1 MVLKARAYQLLIG
14 ILIHLLLVFKYMQFC
29 DIHVSAK
36 SMYNF
41 PKDQSVNHR
50 VCGDAC
56 DHVCSKSGESG

>member
-14 ILIHLLLVFKYMQFC
+14 ILIQLLLVFEFMQFC
-29 DIHVSAK
+29 DISVK

-56 DHVCSKSGESG
+56 NHVCSKSGESG

>member
-14 ILIHLLLVFKYMQFC
+14 ILIQLLLVFEFMQFC
-29 DIHVSAK
+29 DISVK

-56 DHVCSKSGESG
+56 NHVCSKRGESG